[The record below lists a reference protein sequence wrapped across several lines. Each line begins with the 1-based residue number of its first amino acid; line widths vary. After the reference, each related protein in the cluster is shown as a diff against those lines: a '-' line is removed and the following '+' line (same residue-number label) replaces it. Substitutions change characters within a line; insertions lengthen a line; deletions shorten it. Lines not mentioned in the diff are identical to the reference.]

1 MVLGAVVRPSRG
13 WPLSAAIAIIVVAFV
28 AGRVLRDRS
37 GPVVALFSVGLVAL
51 LIVGVLLHE
60 FGHLIAARWA
70 GQRVLGIR
78 FDILGGRTDIVGESR
93 GHGRDALVAAAGPL
107 VSVLLAALAAAVATA
122 FTPQSLPW
130 LLSMAIALIN
140 GLLAVFNLLPALPL
154 DGGEILRSLLLAI
167 GVRRS
172 VAARAVLGGSLLVG
186 AGLLAA
192 ALLVGSRGDL
202 PTAVVLVGIGVHLG
216 AIALSA
222 ARHERSSVADDAGP
236 TSRRPATGAVDE
248 VGASG
253 TGRPAIVLTTD
264 SFGAVSAALATDP
277 AQRWV
282 LIDDE
287 GDVVSVW
294 SREELTRILGD
305 RSADRRTSVRTL
317 PAHPPSNDDRT
328 A

>member
-1 MVLGAVVRPSRG
+1 MRPSRG
-13 WPLSAAIAIIVVAFV
+13 WPLSAAIAIIVVSFV
-28 AGRVLRDRS
+28 AGRVLRDPPA
-37 GPVVALFSVGLVAL
+37 PVVALFSVALVAL

-93 GHGRDALVAAAGPL
+93 GHGRDALVALAGPV
-107 VSVLLAALAAAVATA
+107 VSILLAAFAALVATL

-130 LLSMAIALIN
+130 LLAMAIALIN

-186 AGLLAA
+186 TGLLAA

-216 AIALSA
+216 AIAVSA
-222 ARHERSSVADDAGP
+222 ARHERLAAADHADPIFGDP
-236 TSRRPATGAVDE
+236 ETGADQTA
-248 VGASG
+248 GAPG
-253 TGRPAIVLTTD
+253 AGRPAIVLTTD
-264 SFGAVSAALATDP
+264 SLGAVSAALTTDP
-277 AQRWV
+277 AERWL

-294 SREELTRILGD
+294 SREELTRILSD
-305 RSADRRTSVRTL
+305 RSADGRTSVRTL

>member
-13 WPLSAAIAIIVVAFV
+13 WPLSAAIAIVVVAFV
-28 AGRVLRDRS
+28 AGRVLRDRP

-93 GHGRDALVAAAGPL
+93 GHGRDALVALAGPV
-107 VSVLLAALAAAVATA
+107 VSILLAALAALVATL

-192 ALLVGSRGDL
+192 ALLIGSRGDL
-202 PTAVVLVGIGVHLG
+202 PTAVVLVGIAVHLG

-222 ARHERSSVADDAGP
+222 ARHERLAAADVDP
-236 TSRRPATGAVDE
+236 TLRDPATGAVQA
-248 VGASG
+248 VGAPG
-253 TGRPAIVLTTD
+253 AGRPAIVLTTD
-264 SFGAVSAALATDP
+264 SLGAVSAALTTDP
-277 AQRWV
+277 AERWL

-294 SREELTRILGD
+294 SREELTRILSD
-305 RSADRRTSVRTL
+305 RSADGRSSVRTL
-317 PAHPPSNDDRT
+317 PVHPPSNDDRT